1 MQLAINQTESNMIS
15 LMLLSQLTIFLCLLV
30 FPQNTK
36 CLFFYMSKFEE
47 EKTIFVSHNLLSLLH
62 GLQEVIN
69 KNMFEW
75 TKERVCITLGKYCLT
90 LH

>member
-1 MQLAINQTESNMIS
+1 MIS
-15 LMLLSQLTIFLCLLV
+15 LLLFSQLTIFLCLLV

-36 CLFFYMSKFEE
+36 CLFFYLGKFEE

-75 TKERVCITLGKYCLT
+75 TKERVCLTLEKYCLT

>member
-1 MQLAINQTESNMIS
+1 MIS
-15 LMLLSQLTIFLCLLV
+15 FVVLTINIFFCLLV

-36 CLFFYMSKFEE
+36 CLFFYLSKFEE
-47 EKTIFVSHNLLSLLH
+47 EKTIFASHNLLSLLH

-69 KNMFEW
+69 KNIFEW
-75 TKERVCITLGKYCLT
+75 TKERVCITLEKYCLT